1 MNTILTAL
9 AVFVGGVF
17 LLAFGLGA
25 VAAIAR
31 FAFDCLK
38 GMFKFGS
45 AVTRG
50 CLGLVIVLLLF
61 LLFLALPTIK
71 EVF

>member
-1 MNTILTAL
+1 MSCSHL
-9 AVFVGGVF
+9 AYFAQD
-17 LLAFGLGA
+17 LIAFGLGA

-38 GMFKFGS
+38 GVFKFGS

-61 LLFLALPTIK
+61 LLFNAIPVI
-71 EVF
+71 VR

>member
-17 LLAFGLGA
+17 LFAFGLGA
-25 VAAIAR
+25 VAAITR

-45 AVTRG
+45 AVMRG

-61 LLFLALPTIK
+61 LLFIAIPAI
-71 EVF
+71 VR

>member
-1 MNTILTAL
+1 M
-9 AVFVGGVF
+9 FVGAILLGMFVGAILLGV
-17 LLAFGLGA
+17 FGLGA
-25 VAAIAR
+25 VTAVAR

-61 LLFLALPTIK
+61 LLFIAIPAI
-71 EVF
+71 VR

>member
-1 MNTILTAL
+1 M
-9 AVFVGGVF
+9 
-17 LLAFGLGA
+17 FGLGA

-38 GMFKFGS
+38 GVFKFGS

-61 LLFLALPTIK
+61 LLFIAIPAI
-71 EVF
+71 VR

>member
-1 MNTILTAL
+1 MSCSHFAYFAQDLI
-9 AVFVGGVF
+9 V
-17 LLAFGLGA
+17 FGLGA

-38 GMFKFGS
+38 GIFQFGYE
-45 AVTRG
+45 TMG
-50 CLGLVIVLLLF
+50 CCLGIAIVLLLF
-61 LLFLALPTIK
+61 LLFIALPTIK